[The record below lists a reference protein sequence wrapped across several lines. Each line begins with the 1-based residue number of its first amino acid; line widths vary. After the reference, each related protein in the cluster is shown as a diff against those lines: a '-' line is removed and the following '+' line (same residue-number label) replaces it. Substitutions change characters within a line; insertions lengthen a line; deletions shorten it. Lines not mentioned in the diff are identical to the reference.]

1 MILLTGIALAFFVV
15 PDAWRVP
22 VLIGFAVL
30 ELTETVVTWRLSR
43 RGAAKV
49 GPETLIGAT
58 GRAVT
63 DCRPS
68 GTVRVHGEIWQA
80 RCDPGVGAG
89 ERLRVHGRDR
99 LMLLV
104 EPIEVDGRLV

>member
-1 MILLTGIALAFFVV
+1 VILLTGIALAFFVV
-15 PDAWRVP
+15 PDGWRVP
-22 VLIGFAVL
+22 VLIGFAIL

-43 RGAAKV
+43 RGSPKV

-80 RCDPGVGAG
+80 RCDPGVAAG

-104 EPIEVDGRLV
+104 EPIE